1 MDEPA
6 RQRVAAGSRTTPASS
21 WCEQQDGQWIERAP
35 YFEAVAVTGDGVF
48 DTLKAISKIVV
59 KTLG

>member
-1 MDEPA
+1 MEEPA
-6 RQRVAAGSRTTPASS
+6 KQRHDAGPVPRVEFLVS
-21 WCEQQDGQWIERAP
+21 QQDGQWIERAP